1 MGNKNSDI
9 WKTVLEKTAS
19 GNQFPAA
26 TVIKDRDKSYQVFEV
41 LVAET
46 FARVAPEWEW
56 TTTKGSGDG
65 GIDFF
70 AKLKRQINT
79 PFVSCPTNQL
89 LLGQVKRRKTSYR
102 YDALRNDI
110 TQMFELYTS
119 TYLAQNYSLFEL
131 LFVISTDHQ
140 NNIASL
146 RKNLEATRND
156 RQKIIF
162 TANLRSPIHIVDAK
176 DLIQYW
182 SLNFAFVRSLLG
194 NVTGIDE
201 LVQLQDYLE
210 TVQHEGFNI
219 TVRGKTLGKI
229 GEFFEKTI
237 TISTASNIPV
247 SFFIKW
253 RPAQEDNAS
262 IQLVY
267 PLQAIISCGVPFQVC
282 ASGKFHITFRC
293 LQEGDHDLG
302 ELDILTDEQILIQSI
317 PLGHVF
323 FSRGLMPIYQ
333 MRPQKEITNKLQRD
347 LSSDSVKFQ
356 VMTIRGIGG
365 IGKSSLISELIIRL
379 ANNNNICVDIQQR
392 HSILNPQNLMLE
404 LFVQLLMSQVKKPLF
419 SDSYLQEL
427 KWHLGSGYIEDWTAD
442 LTNFFEN
449 KDHYS
454 SETVCKSLASLM
466 FRLSAAHPIVIWLS
480 DLHWIDQKSASMLV
494 ECINT
499 LEQNQLFLTN
509 RVAFLLEG
517 RSNELLEEEYHTYH
531 PVHWEGLLKKLR
543 CVDYTLRPWNK
554 EDCRDFIQLLLQ
566 IPDRGKDRDLYERLS
581 AHLLEHS
588 GGSPMFIIEQT
599 KLLIGLGKLAL
610 NEDGTLHI
618 QDAQWSNAVCTEIL
632 RLTKRRVTLFLEK
645 HGLYGTLVILYARLS
660 AYATDGFKQYIVRQ
674 IYQRI
679 TYADEIAIE
688 YDMFALDEYGIVFSH
703 EYFSQ
708 EFARRLD
715 IDEALLY
722 SLISY
727 LEKDGER
734 EESDTVC
741 LLLLLDLCSSAE
753 NIRIARLAAPLFW
766 REDRDWI
773 AVNLLLCKL
782 PDSALNSV
790 GLSKRAV
797 LYGTVSSLMRTSNY
811 SSSEKYAKK
820 LYKLPINSREG
831 DDSLRYYL
839 LVCQQLSNIAASKLE
854 VGKSIS
860 YAQDGLF
867 QLSFQEQLN
876 GPLNEDLCKMKAILE
891 SRLAVCYL
899 FSGDEE
905 RAIDLHRTLCK
916 TPGTDNEYILTRLG
930 YEYNGILLHQEPEQA
945 VKELENLY
953 AKAETIPEMYPTEFY
968 LVDVMRMVGKLIL
981 CTSSADAAKIYRDS
995 VVLAKKLEQNESKYI
1010 SASNFLV
1017 MSASYILEG
1026 GDTEQALSMLFHAC
1040 EHAIDLQRE
1049 EILWKCYINIA
1060 QLYYYMGSRS
1070 EAANYAEKA
1079 CEIICRALDNNKNAY
1094 RDSLL
1099 RLFSQPLSI
1108 LKRLCDVP
1116 KSILGE
1122 LSKMVKCR
1130 VSLQVQWQDCVLFLM
1145 K

>member
-1 MGNKNSDI
+1 MRNNNSDI
-9 WKTVLEKTAS
+9 WKILLEKTAN
-19 GNQFPAA
+19 GNQFPTA
-26 TVIKDRDKSYQVFEV
+26 TVIKDRAKSYQVFEV

-56 TTTKGSGDG
+56 VTTKGNGDG

-70 AKLKRQINT
+70 AKLKQQINT

-131 LFVISTDHQ
+131 LFVISTDQQ
-140 NNIASL
+140 NNIANL
-146 RKNLEATRND
+146 RKNMETVWND

-182 SLNFAFVRSLLG
+182 SLNFGFVRSLLG
-194 NVTGIDE
+194 DVAGRDE
-201 LVQLQDYLE
+201 LVQLQNYLE

-219 TVRGKTLGKI
+219 TVSGKTLGKI
-229 GEFFEKTI
+229 GELFEKTI

-253 RPAQEDNAS
+253 RPVQGEDVS
-262 IQLVY
+262 IQLIY
-267 PLQAIISCGVPFQVC
+267 PLQAIIGRGVPFQVC
-282 ASGKFHITFRC
+282 TSGKFHITFRC

-302 ELDILTDEQILIQSI
+302 ELDILTDEQVLIQSV

-323 FSRGLMPIYQ
+323 FSRGLMPVYQ
-333 MRPQKEITNKLQRD
+333 MRPQKEITDELQRS
-347 LSSDSVKFQ
+347 LSTDSVKFQ
-356 VMTIRGIGG
+356 VMTIRGTGG

-379 ANNNNICVDIQQR
+379 ANNDNICVDIQQH
-392 HSILNPQNLMLE
+392 HSILNPRNLMLE
-404 LFVQLLMSQVKKPLF
+404 LFVQLLISQVKKPLF

-427 KWHLGSGYIEDWTAD
+427 KWCLGSSYIEDWTAD

-449 KDHYS
+449 KDVYS
-454 SETVCKSLASLM
+454 SETVCKSLASLI

-480 DLHWIDQKSASMLV
+480 DLHWIDQKSASMLT
-494 ECINT
+494 ECIDT
-499 LEQNQLFLTN
+499 LGKNQLFLSN

-517 RSNELLEEEYHTYH
+517 RTNELLEEEYHTHH
-531 PVHWEGLLKKLR
+531 PVHWESLLKKLR
-543 CVDYTLRPWNK
+543 CTDFTLKPWGK

-566 IPDRGKDRDLYERLS
+566 ISDRDKDRDLYERF
-581 AHLLEHS
+581 AAYLLEHS
-588 GGSPMFIIEQT
+588 GGSPMFMIEQI

-610 NEDGTLHI
+610 DEVGALHI
-618 QDAQWSNAVCTEIL
+618 QDAQWSDAVCTEIL
-632 RLTKRRVTLFLEK
+632 RLTKRRVTLFLEN
-645 HGLYGTLVILYARLS
+645 HSRYGTLVILYARLS
-660 AYATDGFKQYIVRQ
+660 AYATDALKQYIVRQ
-674 IYQRI
+674 IHQRI
-679 TYADEIAIE
+679 NYADEIAIE
-688 YDMFALDEYGIVFSH
+688 YDMFALDECEIIFAH

-708 EFARRLD
+708 EFAGRLD
-715 IDEALLY
+715 IDEALLH

-727 LEKDGER
+727 LEKDEER

-741 LLLLLDLCSSAE
+741 LLLLLDLCSSVE
-753 NIRIARLAAPLFW
+753 NIRIARLAAPLFL
-766 REDRDWI
+766 REDKDWI
-773 AVNLLLCKL
+773 AINLLLCKL
-782 PDSALNSV
+782 PESTLNMV

-811 SSSEKYAKK
+811 SSSEKYAQK
-820 LYKLPINSREG
+820 LYKLPINSSESE
-831 DDSLRYYL
+831 DSLRYYL
-839 LVCQQLSNIAASKLE
+839 LACQQLSNIAASKLD

-860 YAQDGLF
+860 YAQDGLV
-867 QLSFQEQLN
+867 QLSFQEQHN
-876 GPLNEDLCKMKAILE
+876 GPLNEDLCKMKAMLE

-905 RAIDLHRTLCK
+905 RAIDLHRTLCQN
-916 TPGTDNEYILTRLG
+916 PGTDNEYILTKLG

-953 AKAETIPEMYPTEFY
+953 IKAKTIPEMYPTEFY
-968 LVDVMRMVGKLIL
+968 LIEVMRMVGELIL

-995 VVLAKKLEQNESKYI
+995 VVLAKHLEQNESKYI

-1017 MSASYILEG
+1017 MSTSYILEG
-1026 GDTEQALSMLFHAC
+1026 GDTEQALSILFHAC

-1049 EILWKCYINIA
+1049 ELLWKCYINIA
-1060 QLYYYMGSRS
+1060 QLYHDMGINS

-1094 RDSLL
+1094 RGSLL

-1108 LKRLCDVP
+1108 LNHLYAMP

-1122 LSKMVKCR
+1122 LSKIVECR
-1130 VSLQVQWQDCVLFLM
+1130 ASLQVQWRDCVLFLM